1 MAGTV
6 EAVFETAAE
15 ASGDIREA
23 LSTRRSVDEGEN
35 PSGET
40 QLEADIYADEVLEE
54 RLLAIDGVAS
64 YASEE
69 QQEVAT
75 ADEVGGDGYHVTCDP
90 LDGSSN
96 LRSNNGMG
104 TILGVYEERPP
115 APGDALVAAGYVLY
129 GPITTMVTAVDGT
142 VSEYLVESGTP
153 ELLEAD
159 LTVPEDP
166 VVYGFG
172 GRVPD
177 WTDEFSAFVTDLE
190 DDRLKL
196 RYGGAMAADVNQV
209 LTYGGIFGYPMLEGK
224 PEGKLRLQFE
234 GQPIAKVF
242 ADAGGASTDGN
253 RSLLALEPSGIHDRA
268 PVFVGSK
275 SLVSDLEDALDG

>member
-23 LSTRRSVDEGEN
+23 LTTRRSVDDGEN

-54 RLLAIDGVAS
+54 RMLAIDGVAS

-69 QQEVAT
+69 QQAVAT
-75 ADEVGGDGYHVTCDP
+75 ADEVSGTGYHVTCDP

-153 ELLEAD
+153 ELLEED
-159 LTVPEDP
+159 LLVPEDP

-177 WTDEFSAFVTDLE
+177 WTDAFSEFVTGLE

-234 GQPIAKVF
+234 GQPIAKIF
-242 ADAGGASTDGN
+242 ADAGGASTDGS

-268 PVFVGSK
+268 PVFVGNE